1 MEIEYGDGAT
11 PLSPDEIEGL
21 KIKSVAT
28 RLELDRYEQE
38 NILEAMDWI
47 ENGRLGD
54 ILTERFVRRLHL
66 RMFGNVWIW
75 AGTYRT
81 SGKNIGV
88 PVGSIHEELAKL
100 LGDARFW
107 VDERP
112 MPDDEIGAR
121 FHYRIELIHPFP
133 NGNGRHG
140 RLMTDL
146 LMQRELGA
154 ERFSWGGGSVSRDD
168 TIRSRYLEA
177 IRTVDRA
184 NDYGPLLEFVRS

>member
-1 MEIEYGDGAT
+1 MEIAYSDGAT
-11 PLSPDEIEGL
+11 PLDPDEIEGL

-47 ENGRLGD
+47 ERGRTGD
-54 ILTERFVRRLHL
+54 ILTEQFVRKLHL
-66 RMFGNVWIW
+66 KMFGNVWRW

-88 PVGSIHEELAKL
+88 PVGMIHEELAKL
-100 LGDARFW
+100 LGDAHFW
-107 VDERP
+107 VEQRS
-112 MPDDEIGAR
+112 MPDDLIGAT
-121 FHYRIELIHPFP
+121 FHYRFEYIHPFP

-146 LMQRELGA
+146 LMQRKLGA
-154 ERFSWGGGSVSRDD
+154 ERFSWGGGNVSRDD

-177 IRTVDRA
+177 IRAIDTSSDF
-184 NDYGPLLEFVRS
+184 GPLIEFVRS

>member
-1 MEIEYGDGAT
+1 MAITYSDGAT
-11 PLSPDEIEGL
+11 PLDPDETEGL

-28 RLELDRYEQE
+28 RLELDLYEQE
-38 NILEAMDWI
+38 NILEALDWI
-47 ENGRLGD
+47 ENGRTGD
-54 ILTERFVRRLHL
+54 ILTEQFVRKLHL
-66 RMFGNVWIW
+66 RMFGNVWRW
-75 AGTYRT
+75 AGTYRK

-88 PVGSIHEELAKL
+88 PVGTIHEELAKL
-100 LGDARFW
+100 LGDARYW
-107 VDERP
+107 VEERP

-146 LMQRELGA
+146 LMQRKLGA
-154 ERFSWGGGSVSRDD
+154 ERFSWGGGDVSSDD

-177 IRTVDRA
+177 IRAVDRS
-184 NDYGPLLEFVRS
+184 DDFGPLLEFVRS